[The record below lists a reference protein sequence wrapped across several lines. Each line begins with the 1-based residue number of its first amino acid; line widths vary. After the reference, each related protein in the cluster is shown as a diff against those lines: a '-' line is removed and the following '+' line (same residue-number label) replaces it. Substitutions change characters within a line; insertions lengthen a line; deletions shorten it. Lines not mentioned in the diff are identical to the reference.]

1 MQERPSR
8 RSVLA
13 ATGTLA
19 AAALAGCTGGGSS
32 DATTSSDPT
41 DATAADATTE
51 TTEATATTADAA
63 PSVDWDEVA
72 AFRTWLT
79 DYSTLPSSN
88 HRFDYQSVGLDRLV
102 SSGRAAFL
110 DLSTDDVAGFLTQSA
125 NALYLGDFDAG
136 SLDDAV
142 EASENHEL
150 TGEYE
155 GYATAEATEAGTE
168 FALGGDAV
176 LAGSGLTEWIDAH
189 RGARPRLEETDLVF
203 TRIFR
208 RLPDREVVTAQ
219 RGPPA
224 GGEIDAE
231 AIDAWGTSM
240 PSLRPESATWVYAL
254 APDTSGAEV
263 DELASE
269 LAASAFTEEVTDR
282 TVDGR
287 FATFTATVA
296 LPE

>member
-13 ATGTLA
+13 ATGTLTVT
-19 AAALAGCTGGGSS
+19 ALAGCTGGDS
-32 DATTSSDPT
+32 DDATSSDPT
-41 DATAADATTE
+41 D
-51 TTEATATTADAA
+51 TATTADTTGASTTTEATTADA

-79 DYSTLPSSN
+79 DYSTIPESN

-102 SSGRAAFL
+102 ESGRASFL
-110 DLSTDDVAGFLTQSA
+110 DLSPADVDGFLVQSG
-125 NALYLGDFDAG
+125 NVFYLGGFDAG
-136 SLDDAV
+136 SLADTV
-142 EASENHEL
+142 EASEDHEL

-155 GYATAEATEAGTE
+155 GYTTAEATETGTE

-176 LAGSGLTEWIDAH
+176 LAGSELTEWIDAH
-189 RGARPRLEETDLVF
+189 RGARQRLEEADPVF

-208 RLPDREVVTAQ
+208 RLPDRGLVTGQ
-219 RGPPA
+219 YGPPA

-240 PSLRPESATWVYAL
+240 PSLDADDGTWVYAL
-254 APDTSGAEV
+254 APDASEAEI

-269 LAASAFTEEVTDR
+269 LDASAFTGEVTDR

-296 LPE
+296 IPE